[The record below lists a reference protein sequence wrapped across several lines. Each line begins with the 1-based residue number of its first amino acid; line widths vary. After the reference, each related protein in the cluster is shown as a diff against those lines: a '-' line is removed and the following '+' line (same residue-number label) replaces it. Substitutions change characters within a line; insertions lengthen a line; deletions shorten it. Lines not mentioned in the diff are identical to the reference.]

1 VLYALFVAEIGFES
15 PRLVVFR
22 KSLWSICEIADD
34 VGEGSVIER
43 PVSMGLFDLMSRFA
57 GPSREDSMSKKALA
71 WSPLFLFATVSGVAV
86 LACGAGSN
94 GVNGTSTLVNT
105 TPEPAGANCPNGG
118 TRIDVGEDT
127 NNNGTLD
134 SGEIKQTRYVCAG
147 TNGTNG
153 TNGSP
158 GTNGK
163 DGKDGTAYLI
173 TTATEPPGTN
183 CAEGGVKVQ
192 SGADTNGDG
201 VLDGNEATTTYVCNG
216 SDPNGDG
223 GALANTFFASG
234 STNSSAG
241 TAVTPISGSLTV
253 PASGSIVAIG
263 SVDAFCAQPALS
275 AGYDCAAAGTITDGY
290 VTISTSA
297 TAIPNS
303 GDPDYFYL
311 TPNDTEALTRTAVFP
326 VTAGSNTIYMRAE
339 AANNGQI
346 GFYRAQLTLLFI
358 PHA

>member
-1 VLYALFVAEIGFES
+1 
-15 PRLVVFR
+15 
-22 KSLWSICEIADD
+22 
-34 VGEGSVIER
+34 
-43 PVSMGLFDLMSRFA
+43 
-57 GPSREDSMSKKALA
+57 MSKKALA
-71 WSPLFLFATVSGVAV
+71 WSPLFLIATVSGVAV

-94 GVNGTSTLVNT
+94 GVSGTTSLINT

-118 TRIDVGEDT
+118 TRIDVGDDT

-147 TNGTNG
+147 SNGTNG
-153 TNGSP
+153 ANGTS

-173 TTATEPPGTN
+173 TTATEPPGSN
-183 CAEGGVKVQ
+183 CAQGGVKVE
-192 SGADTNGDG
+192 SGADANGNG

-216 SDPNGDG
+216 DPNGDG
-223 GALANTFFASG
+223 GALANTFYTAG
-234 STNSSAG
+234 STNSTAG

-263 SVDAFCAQPALS
+263 SVDAFCALPATS
-275 AGYDCAAAGTITDGY
+275 GGYDCAAAGTITDGY
-290 VTISTSA
+290 VTLTTSA
-297 TAIPNS
+297 TAAPTT
-303 GDPDYFYL
+303 GDLDYFFL

-326 VTAGSNTIYMRAE
+326 VTAGSNTIYMRSE
-339 AANNGQI
+339 ASNAGQV
-346 GFYRAQLTLLFI
+346 GFYRAQITLLFI